1 VNAGNGVGGLEIVE
15 ELHRGGRK
23 ISRFLCQVSGGG
35 SPRLLPSSA
44 TISLRGRVHR
54 GSILPMRSLTTAPMD
69 PKELRPLLHAE
80 VDRLRDENL
89 LVLHRVALELE
100 LDEVTE
106 RLNEDFDAD
115 RAAGKLARLPEIIRE
130 ARAAL
135 RTRLK
140 IRLGVPV

>member
-1 VNAGNGVGGLEIVE
+1 MKASCRASLGRFHSGRCKGCNPPGRTRAWPRHVRRIASLVG
-15 ELHRGGRK
+15 
-23 ISRFLCQVSGGG
+23 
-35 SPRLLPSSA
+35 PPLLWQRAAMSNLSA
-44 TISLRGRVHR
+44 
-54 GSILPMRSLTTAPMD
+54 LPTD

-80 VDRLRDENL
+80 VDKLRDENL

-106 RLNEDFDAD
+106 RLNTGFDAD

-135 RTRLK
+135 RLRQD
-140 IRLGVPV
+140 P

>member
-1 VNAGNGVGGLEIVE
+1 M
-15 ELHRGGRK
+15 
-23 ISRFLCQVSGGG
+23 S
-35 SPRLLPSSA
+35 
-44 TISLRGRVHR
+44 
-54 GSILPMRSLTTAPMD
+54 SLTTAPMD

-106 RLNEDFDAD
+106 RLNEGFDAD

-130 ARAAL
+130 PRAAL
-135 RTRLK
+135 RTRQAPGSSCWIPQLSVYPLSP
-140 IRLGVPV
+140 RCSFVPDHQEVSRICLFLTDSEN

>member
-1 VNAGNGVGGLEIVE
+1 MCPPPSVGGYENAAPASNDLVARAGAPWQ
-15 ELHRGGRK
+15 H
-23 ISRFLCQVSGGG
+23 
-35 SPRLLPSSA
+35 PSMS
-44 TISLRGRVHR
+44 TL
-54 GSILPMRSLTTAPMD
+54 MTAPVD

-100 LDEVTE
+100 LDEVTD
-106 RLNEDFDAD
+106 RLNEGFDAD

-135 RTRLK
+135 RTRQA
-140 IRLGVPV
+140 P